1 LKLVYNVLHQALF
14 LEKPMLRRL
23 MPLVVF
29 IPLSG
34 CALPPA
40 IVIAS
45 YAADGV
51 LLMTSGKTSTDHFLS
66 MVEKRDCAVWRVVKN
81 EPVCQE
87 FADGKDPYEDWR
99 EPGEVQVAVESTDAG
114 FTANLNDDMR
124 KRDQAM
130 HDAQIAK
137 QQKAERI
144 QIAQAGMGQPVTSGR
159 DIVGPANRTMSDV
172 SSAPL
177 PAITTAPAPANPPAQ
192 LTSPAVQSAPPPSA
206 PIVATPAPVAK
217 PAPVASTAKAPTKA
231 AKTYVVIGS
240 YKVEENAKRVA
251 RQHQSLKPAM
261 QTVTVRGER
270 YVRVVA
276 GPYTANEAAA
286 VKLRL
291 KSQGAPDAFTAAAC
305 AGKSAGRCIDP
316 NAG

>member
-23 MPLVVF
+23 LPLAVF
-29 IPLSG
+29 VPLSG

-40 IVIAS
+40 LAIAS

-51 LLMTSGKTSTDHFLS
+51 LLIASGKTSTDHLLS
-66 MVEKRDCAVWRVVKN
+66 MAEKRDCAVWRVVKN
-81 EPVCQE
+81 ESICQE

-99 EPGEVQVAVESTDAG
+99 DPGEVQVAVDSTDAG

-124 KRDQAM
+124 KRDEAKRE
-130 HDAQIAK
+130 AQIAK

-144 QIAQAGMGQPVTSGR
+144 QIAQAGMGQPVTSAR

-172 SSAPL
+172 TSAPL
-177 PAITTAPAPANPPAQ
+177 PAIAPAPAPANQPVQ
-192 LTSPAVQSAPPPSA
+192 LTPPTVQAAPAPSA
-206 PIVATPAPVAK
+206 PVVAAPAPVAK
-217 PAPVASTAKAPTKA
+217 PAPVASTAKAPAKSG
-231 AKTYVVIGS
+231 KTYVVIGS

-251 RQHQSLKPAM
+251 RQPLKPAM
-261 QTVTVRGER
+261 QAVTVRGER
-270 YVRVVA
+270 YTRVVA
-276 GPYTANEAAA
+276 GPYSAAEAAA
-286 VKLRL
+286 VKQQL

-305 AGKSAGRCIDP
+305 AGKVAGRCIDP
-316 NAG
+316 NEG